1 MYIKI
6 GKYRNPPFPT
16 YEWERSYL
24 TWRHGDEEYRNQ
36 TLYSSLDR
44 AVVKMLEML
53 EPIVAPIN
61 NWWVSRPRKEKI
73 RIDKWDTWNM
83 DHTLA
88 LIIVPMLKQLRATK
102 HGAPYVDDADVP
114 EELRS
119 TTAPPKENE
128 WDTDANHFKR
138 WDWVLD
144 EMIWAFEQHAS
155 DDDTEQF
162 HHNYENSNVE
172 FVDVVDSDYQ
182 ELKIV
187 TIDPSKPKAYYDLE
201 GHRAHVD
208 RKRRA
213 FALFGKYYTGLWD

>member
-1 MYIKI
+1 MRVKI
-6 GKYRNPPFPT
+6 GPYRNSPFPT

-24 TWRHGDEEYRNQ
+24 CWRHGVDVYHDE
-36 TLYSSLDR
+36 TKYSSLDR
-44 AVVKMLEML
+44 AVVKVLNAM
-53 EPIVAPIN
+53 EPLVTPIN
-61 NWWVSRPRKEKI
+61 NWWCACPRKEKI

-88 LIIVPMLKQLRATK
+88 LIISPMLKQLQATK
-102 HGAPYVDDADVP
+102 HGAPYVDDEDVP

-119 TTAPPKENE
+119 TAAPPKLNE

-155 DDDTEQF
+155 DDDSEQF
-162 HHNYENSNVE
+162 HHNTDNLDMQ
-172 FVDVVDSDYQ
+172 FVTIEGSDAS
-182 ELKIV
+182 EMKFGS
-187 TIDPSKPKAYYDLE
+187 IDPSKPAPSYDLE
-201 GHRAHVD
+201 GHKAHEE

-213 FALFGKYYTGLWD
+213 FTLFGKYYSGLWD